1 MNKKYLTT
9 IALSPIVINFIYN
22 QIYDFNFSWK
32 LVSNILL
39 KFSVSS
45 ILFLIIFLIE
55 KSINQAFKLNS
66 TTVSI
71 VVYIMTFYV
80 INYYFMYFLKNFSTK
95 NIFVFYNIL
104 LFLILIFKSKS
115 NFKLISSSLF
125 LFIFINIFLEQFNLY
140 ETLIF
145 NEPITSDEIKMWIPR
160 SVIISDQNIYEIYNQ
175 EVGGGTMSFGLLAHF
190 TFVFLEYIFH
200 FSMGYIPSQI
210 ISNVIFF
217 LFTYFIFENYKF
229 NFYTRFGYVAII
241 LVFLTSN
248 WFSYFLINSHL
259 GETFSTFYFGVL
271 FFYLIKNNLKF
282 TQYMIALFYLSNLI
296 YSKRFILVLVC
307 LSIIHLIYQNRE
319 KVLFKLAV
327 IFSSFIPIF
336 INYLLLD
343 VPLLWV
349 VQNEPTNA
357 IMYSG
362 STYNPNAIVE
372 IVKQFLID
380 RPVSYFVFITILLI
394 ICNLRKLNNFEII
407 TISLL
412 VLNTSF
418 VFSYFVFIST
428 FNSSWGDAYRYL
440 INPIYILFFIFL
452 ELLNKNTQEIKI

>member
-1 MNKKYLTT
+1 
-9 IALSPIVINFIYN
+9 
-22 QIYDFNFSWK
+22 
-32 LVSNILL
+32 
-39 KFSVSS
+39 
-45 ILFLIIFLIE
+45 
-55 KSINQAFKLNS
+55 
-66 TTVSI
+66 
-71 VVYIMTFYV
+71 MTFYV

-95 NIFVFYNIL
+95 IIFVTYNIL
-104 LFLILIFKSKS
+104 LFLIVIFKSKS
-115 NFKLISSSLF
+115 NFILIGSSLF
-125 LFIFINIFLEQFNLY
+125 LFTFINIFLEQFNLY

-160 SVIISDQNIYEIYNQ
+160 SIIISDQNIYEIYNQ
-175 EVGGGTMSFGLLAHF
+175 GVGGGTMSFGLLAHF
-190 TFVFLEYIFH
+190 SFVFLEYIFH
-200 FSMGYIPSQI
+200 FSTGYIPSQI
-210 ISNVIFF
+210 ISNVILF
-217 LFTYFIFENYKF
+217 LFAYFVFENYKF
-229 NFYTRFGYVAII
+229 NFYTTFGFVTII

-248 WFSYFLINSHL
+248 WFSYFMINSHL

-282 TQYMIALFYLSNLI
+282 VQYMVVLFYLSNLI

-307 LSIIHLIYQNRE
+307 LSVIHLIYQNRE
-319 KVLFKLAV
+319 KVLFKLAI

-336 INYLLLD
+336 INYILLD

-362 STYNPNAIVE
+362 STYNLNAIVE

-380 RPVSYFVFITILLI
+380 RPVSYFVFITFLLI
-394 ICNLRKLNNFEII
+394 IYNLRKLNNFEII
-407 TISLL
+407 AVSLL

-428 FNSSWGDAYRYL
+428 LNSAWGDAYRYL
-440 INPIYILFFIFL
+440 LNPIYILFFIFL
-452 ELLNKNTQEIKI
+452 ELLNKNTQEIKT